1 MHANKSQAE
10 VTKIFLHVTGIPDS
24 ESASLN
30 AISIPLLILKLALSF
45 NIKQY
50 QHLNST
56 HRLVFYFGFLFS
68 IFVSILFS
76 LLNQL

>member
-30 AISIPLLILKLALSF
+30 AIGIPLLILKLALSF

-56 HRLVFYFGFLFS
+56 P
-68 IFVSILFS
+68 
-76 LLNQL
+76 

>member
-30 AISIPLLILKLALSF
+30 AIGIPVLILKLALRF
-45 NIKQY
+45 NIKQF
-50 QHLNST
+50 QHLNLSQ
-56 HRLVFYFGFLFS
+56 RCVF
-68 IFVSILFS
+68 
-76 LLNQL
+76 